1 MLLFV
6 GSVVLVSQREMDNLG
21 ARGAGARFTV
31 LYSHGNGEDLGLAVE
46 SLAHMARGIGANV
59 FAYE

>member
-1 MLLFV
+1 
-6 GSVVLVSQREMDNLG
+6 MDNLG